1 MKKFKKF
8 NLGDVVRAHD
18 FEGNLKV
25 GTSDA
30 CYVEGIVVDIV
41 RVPEIGGC
49 MCYKLKCTKKVFG
62 GEEIK
67 ERKGEIVFS
76 PVNGT
81 KTFFGKVLNQVVLVE
96 AFSDFSKDEDI
107 DPAGGY
113 GLHSHV

>member
-18 FEGNLKV
+18 FEGNLEV
-25 GTSDA
+25 GTINT

-41 RVPEIGGC
+41 RVVEIGGC
-49 MCYKLKCTKKVFG
+49 MCYKLHCTKKVFG
-62 GEEIK
+62 GKEIK
-67 ERKGEIVFS
+67 ECKGDIVFS

-81 KTFFGKVLNQVVLVE
+81 KTMFGKVLNQVVLVE
-96 AFSDFSKDEDI
+96 AFDEDI

>member
-1 MKKFKKF
+1 MKKFEKF
-8 NLGDVVRAHD
+8 KLGDTVRAHD
-18 FEGNLKV
+18 FEGNLEV
-25 GTSDA
+25 GTINA

-41 RVPEIGGC
+41 RVVEIGGC

-67 ERKGEIVFS
+67 EHKGEIVFS

-81 KTFFGKVLNQVVLVE
+81 KTFFGKELNQVVLVE
-96 AFSDFSKDEDI
+96 AFDEDT

-113 GLHSHV
+113 GLHFNL

>member
-18 FEGNLKV
+18 FDGNLEV
-25 GTSDA
+25 ETSNA

-49 MCYKLKCTKKVFG
+49 MCYKLKCTKKVFSG
-62 GEEIK
+62 NEID
-67 ERKGEIVFS
+67 ECEGSIVFS

-81 KTFFGKVLNQVVLVE
+81 KTMFGRELNQVVLVE
-96 AFSDFSKDEDI
+96 AFDEDV

-113 GLHSHV
+113 GLYSHI